1 MQKLETP
8 SAGGRIMRA
17 ALVAILLVAS
27 LPAAASETC
36 YVDPGGQYGK
46 ITMCVSSVLPPQGA
60 NSYGPEHLIG
70 RAENENTA
78 WCEGVAGPGIG
89 ETIIEKL
96 DGSYTTRAL
105 SITNGYAK
113 SDEAFRGNGRIK
125 SAVIETSRGYKAT
138 VTLKDTREPQKINF
152 PKSKIAWIKLTI
164 ADVYPGAHADTCVS
178 EFGLALDTEE

>member
-1 MQKLETP
+1 MQKLEAP
-8 SAGGRIMRA
+8 SVGGSVMRSA
-17 ALVAILLVAS
+17 FSAILLVAS
-27 LPAAASETC
+27 LPAAAAETC

-60 NSYGPEHLIG
+60 NSYGPDHLIG

-89 ETIIEKL
+89 ESITEKL
-96 DGSYTTRAL
+96 DGPYTTRAL

-113 SDEAFRGNGRIK
+113 SDEAFHGNGRIK
-125 SAVIETSRGYKAT
+125 SVVIETSRGYKGTA
-138 VTLKDTREPQKINF
+138 TLKDTREPQKVSF

-164 ADVYPGAHADTCVS
+164 ADIYPGTHADTCVS
-178 EFGLALDTEE
+178 EFGLALDYEE